1 MSVATCPECGTPVEI
16 GVSPKLGDPLT
27 CHNCAARLQISSLT
41 PLELDWALDDPEDEV
56 KLDYQS
62 EDDYTKR

>member
-1 MSVATCPECGTPVEI
+1 MSVATCPECGTPVE
-16 GVSPKLGDPLT
+16 VSATPKLGDELT

-41 PLELDWALDDPEDEV
+41 PLELDWAVDDPEDEV